1 MSESGSQTPGSG
13 SRQRISSASSTGSTA
28 PTARVLET
36 QAVSASD
43 FPSHE
48 NWSRRWE
55 AHSRR
60 PRSRVSAA
68 LSGSACA
75 GSRRAST
82 MARILVVEDEVP
94 LSDLVRSHL
103 EKEGHSVEQ
112 AFDGKQALGAADRM
126 RPDLLVLDWLL
137 PGLDGL
143 SVCRELRRKH
153 LMPILMLTARSEV
166 ADRVSG
172 LQVGADDYLGKP
184 FSIVELSARISS
196 LLRRV
201 ALDSAASSPDSTK
214 PITFGQLVLDPS
226 GHRAT
231 LAGSPL
237 DLSRRE
243 MELLELLVTH
253 PARTFSRDYLLQR
266 LWGSDFAGLDRA
278 VDTQMVRLRRKLGD
292 LGVCIETVWGVGY
305 RFRPELFESAPPA

>member
-1 MSESGSQTPGSG
+1 
-13 SRQRISSASSTGSTA
+13 
-28 PTARVLET
+28 
-36 QAVSASD
+36 
-43 FPSHE
+43 
-48 NWSRRWE
+48 
-55 AHSRR
+55 
-60 PRSRVSAA
+60 
-68 LSGSACA
+68 
-75 GSRRAST
+75 

-94 LSDLVRSHL
+94 LSDLIRSHL

-112 AFDGKQALGAADRM
+112 AFDGKHALAAADLA
-126 RPDLLVLDWLL
+126 RPDLVVLDWLL

-153 LMPILMLTARSEV
+153 LMPIIMLTARSEV

-201 ALDSAASSPDSTK
+201 ALDSAASSPDATN
-214 PITFGQLVLDPS
+214 PMTFGQLVLDPS

-231 LAGSPL
+231 LAGVPL
-237 DLSRRE
+237 DLSLRE
-243 MELLELLVTH
+243 MELLELLLTH
-253 PARTFSRDYLLQR
+253 PGRTFSRDYLLQR
-266 LWGSDFAGLDRA
+266 LWGDDFDGLDRA

-292 LGVCIETVWGVGY
+292 LGVCIEAVWGVGY
-305 RFRPELFESAPPA
+305 RFRHELLES